1 MNHSNAV
8 PNSQDPAVT
17 AYSGEPMRR
26 VLQDVDD
33 PWIAASMR
41 LCALALD
48 MGLVTAPELQA
59 QIDACRT
66 RAEVTPF
73 LRTLAAGVI
82 LKGGN

>member
-1 MNHSNAV
+1 MTTIYTDELRRRGGAGM
-8 PNSQDPAVT
+8 DAWT
-17 AYSGEPMRR
+17 A
-26 VLQDVDD
+26 
-33 PWIAASMR
+33 AAMR
-41 LCALALD
+41 LCGLALD